1 MRRLFVL
8 AALLAIVCCGKAQN
22 VQLHYDFGGA
32 LYDKDLHGRPVLT
45 STVEMFKADKWG
57 STYFFV
63 DMDYT
68 SKGVA
73 AGYWEIARELRFW
86 QPPFSIHVEYNG
98 GASNSFSY
106 NNAYLGGATYTW
118 NNPDFTKGFTL
129 TAMYKY
135 IQKHRE
141 PNNFQLTGTWYVH
154 LSRTVFA
161 RSAVSPTGGGNGP
174 IMRTVVT
181 GTLFSW
187 PNRSSG

>member
-1 MRRLFVL
+1 M
-8 AALLAIVCCGKAQN
+8 
-22 VQLHYDFGGA
+22 QLHYDFGGA

-98 GASNSFSY
+98 GASSSFSY

-141 PNNFQLTGTWYVH
+141 PNNFQLTGTWYCSFCQEWSLHVQRFRR
-154 LSRTVFA
+154 LVE
-161 RSAVSPTGGGNGP
+161 
-174 IMRTVVT
+174 
-181 GTLFSW
+181 GTDRLCG
-187 PNRSSG
+187 R

>member
-1 MRRLFVL
+1 M
-8 AALLAIVCCGKAQN
+8 GKY
-22 VQLHYDFGGA
+22 L
-32 LYDKDLHGRPVLT
+32 
-45 STVEMFKADKWG
+45 
-57 STYFFV
+57 FFV

-161 RSAVSPTGGGNGP
+161 RSAVSQTGGGNGP